1 MPGPLED
8 LPLVVRL
15 GVGDLVARRERLHL
29 ILAVCRAV
37 RIGER
42 AERDAEGVAV
52 AADLPVNLKA
62 PLQLRLIVRAEHAAE
77 TPVLARR
84 LGLLRLVL
92 GEGEPAQ
99 KQSENCRGKGGG
111 FEADHRCLPL
121 GSVAVQ
127 AWAAAAASGFLA
139 STASAIE
146 AGIGFVFSVKL
157 SNGMMTRK
165 KPK

>member
-1 MPGPLED
+1 M
-8 LPLVVRL
+8 
-15 GVGDLVARRERLHL
+15 
-29 ILAVCRAV
+29 
-37 RIGER
+37 
-42 AERDAEGVAV
+42 AV
-52 AADLPVNLKA
+52 AADLPVDLEA

-77 TPVLARR
+77 APLLARR
-84 LGLLRLVL
+84 LRLLRLL
-92 GEGEPAQ
+92 LREGEPAERE
-99 KQSENCRGKGGG
+99 SEGCRGKGGG

-146 AGIGFVFSVKL
+146 AGMGFVFSVKL